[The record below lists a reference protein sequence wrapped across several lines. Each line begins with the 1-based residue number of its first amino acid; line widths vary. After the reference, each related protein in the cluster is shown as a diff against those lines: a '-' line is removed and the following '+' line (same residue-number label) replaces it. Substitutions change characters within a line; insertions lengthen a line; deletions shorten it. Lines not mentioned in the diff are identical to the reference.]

1 MIYPVYHRYIDLNSG
16 SSSDRGKSVNNKK
29 IGEILEKDSST
40 MLPLGKLINSVS

>member
-1 MIYPVYHRYIDLNSG
+1 MQLCHRCVDLSWG

-29 IGEILEKDSST
+29 IGEILEKDSSI